1 MNFPQ
6 GKRCFWPVA
15 VSRHFPG
22 KNDFDFDL
30 WWFRVIPQGKNVFDL
45 WFCVILQEGFALSLS
60 YDGFTLFSRKK
71 VFDKI
76 AKLPNFK
83 GEKWGGVQT
92 TMNPT
97 KTNTLHYGTDQKNS
111 LFCCVCFSSRL
122 FYHFLSFVYFLLW
135 KGRERFLKLA
145 LFLLSVLVKGEPF
158 WILSVL
164 VRGRNFNTGSGSR
177 S

>member
-97 KTNTLHYGTDQKNS
+97 TVRTRRTHYTTVQTKRTLYFVVFVLVPVCSTTFC
-111 LFCCVCFSSRL
+111 LLYIFCC
-122 FYHFLSFVYFLLW
+122 
-135 KGRERFLKLA
+135 ER
-145 LFLLSVLVKGEPF
+145 VERGF
-158 WILSVL
+158 WS
-164 VRGRNFNTGSGSR
+164 
-177 S
+177 